1 MMNQIVL
8 RQIADFQ
15 MLNGSFN
22 SNLGLFNGKMGIAL
36 FFFFYAQSVHCDLYE
51 EFAGELL
58 DDICNN
64 LSTHL
69 PVTFGD
75 GLCGIGWGV
84 EFMKRQGFIE
94 GETDEILY
102 EIDMRIMERDLRRI
116 SDISFETGLEG
127 IVTYIQSRI
136 NSSRVIRNR
145 QPYDCTYLMELET
158 ACQKADI
165 SYNLNQYDMDEVWN
179 RVLRLFSS
187 SFTHDEKD
195 SWKKGLTIIGAN
207 YE

>member
-69 PVTFGD
+69 PITFGD

-94 GETDEILY
+94 GEIG
-102 EIDMRIMERDLRRI
+102 RASCRER
-116 SDISFETGLEG
+116 
-127 IVTYIQSRI
+127 V
-136 NSSRVIRNR
+136 
-145 QPYDCTYLMELET
+145 
-158 ACQKADI
+158 
-165 SYNLNQYDMDEVWN
+165 
-179 RVLRLFSS
+179 
-187 SFTHDEKD
+187 
-195 SWKKGLTIIGAN
+195 
-207 YE
+207 